1 MKKLILSAG
10 ILPFVLFSFR
20 VKTAEPMIQ
29 DAGYNLPAGQARMQ
43 DIHAPT
49 SASPLTILRKGSF
62 GYDSRFTTPDSRLT
76 IHASRPSGDTLLY
89 PDETHFK
96 NIQQLTFGGDN
107 AEAYWSFDSKYIVF
121 QRTNPKEGLNC
132 DQIFMG
138 KVPKPGEKFNYKLI
152 STGKGRT
159 TCPFFTKDG
168 KHIIYASTHL
178 GGDACPP
185 VPDRAKYGNK
195 YIWPLYDSYDIFMA
209 DLNGKIVKQ
218 LTHSKGYDA
227 EATLSPDGKKMIY
240 TSDKDGD
247 IDLYIMDLKTGKEK
261 RVTNTLGY
269 DGGAWFS
276 PDGKKIIWRASRPKT
291 EAEIKEYK
299 ELLAENLVA
308 PTNMEVFVANTDGS
322 NAKQVTAFGQA
333 NWAPAFMPD
342 SKRIIF
348 ASNHEYKR
356 GFPFNLYTI
365 NEDGTQLQKIS
376 RDKGF
381 DAFPMF
387 SPNGKKIVFCSNRN
401 NGGTRDTNVF
411 IADWV
416 D

>member
-1 MKKLILSAG
+1 MRKLVFGAVTVLIIIISSFKKNSPDITHY
-10 ILPFVLFSFR
+10 LF
-20 VKTAEPMIQ
+20 
-29 DAGYNLPAGQARMQ
+29 
-43 DIHAPT
+43 PT
-49 SASPLTILRKGSF
+49 YHSQLTN
-62 GYDSRFTTPDSRLT
+62 
-76 IHASRPSGDTLLY
+76 DTLLY
-89 PDETHFK
+89 PEETHLA

-107 AEAYWSFDSKYIVF
+107 AEAYWSYDGKHIVF
-121 QRTNPKEGLNC
+121 QRTNPKEGLMC

-138 KVPKPGEKFNYKLI
+138 KVPQSANEKFEYKLV

-168 KHIIYASTHL
+168 KNIIYASTHMAA
-178 GGDACPP
+178 DTCPP
-185 VPDRAKYGNK
+185 TPDRKKYGNK
-195 YIWPLYDSYDIFMA
+195 YIWPLYDSYDIFVA
-209 DLNGKIVKQ
+209 DLDGKIVKQ
-218 LTHSKGYDA
+218 LTNAKGYDA
-227 EATLSPDGKKMIY
+227 EATLSPDGKSMIY

-247 IDLYIMDLKTGKEK
+247 IDLYIMNLKTGKEK
-261 RVTNTLGY
+261 RITNTPGY

-276 PDGKKIIWRASRPKT
+276 PDGKKIIWRASRPKS

-308 PTNMEVFVANTDGS
+308 PTNMEVFVANADGS
-322 NAKQVTAFGQA
+322 NAKQVTSFGQA
-333 NWAPAFMPD
+333 NWAPTYMPD

-356 GFPFNLYTI
+356 GFPFNLYTV
-365 NEDGTQLQKIS
+365 NEDGSGLTKVS
-376 RDKGF
+376 RDNGF

-387 SPNGKKIVFCSNRN
+387 SPDGKKIIFSSNRN

-411 IADWV
+411 IADWK

>member
-1 MKKLILSAG
+1 MKHPSIMRFNSILLIALLTFGTASFTVSNGNKLE
-10 ILPFVLFSFR
+10 
-20 VKTAEPMIQ
+20 TA
-29 DAGYNLPAGQARMQ
+29 
-43 DIHAPT
+43 
-49 SASPLTILRKGSF
+49 LT
-62 GYDSRFTTPDSRLT
+62 
-76 IHASRPSGDTLLY
+76 DTLLY

-96 NIQQLTFGGDN
+96 NIRQLTFGGDN
-107 AEAYWSFDSKYIVF
+107 AEAYFSFDGKWLIF
-121 QRTNPKEGLNC
+121 QKTYSKEGIPC
-132 DQIFMG
+132 DQMYIG
-138 KVPKPGEKFNYKLI
+138 KIPSRPGETFVPKLV

-159 TCPFFTKDG
+159 TCGTFTKDG
-168 KHIIYASTHL
+168 KHVIYASTHL

-185 VPDRAKYGNK
+185 VPDRSKYGNK
-195 YIWPLYDSYDIFMA
+195 YIWPLYNSYDIFMA

-218 LTHSKGYDA
+218 LTNSNGYDA

-240 TSDKDGD
+240 TSTKDGD
-247 IDLYIMDLKTGKEK
+247 IDLYIMELKTGKEK
-261 RVTNTLGY
+261 KVTSLLGY

-299 ELLAENLVA
+299 GLLAEGLVA
-308 PTNMEVFVANTDGS
+308 PTNMEVWIANADGS
-322 NAKQVTAFGQA
+322 NAQQVSSLGQA
-333 NWAPAFMPD
+333 NWAPAYMPD

-356 GFPFNLYTI
+356 GFPFNLYI
-365 NEDGTQLQKIS
+365 MNEDGTALTRVS

-401 NGGTRDTNVF
+401 NGGTRDTNIF

>member
-1 MKKLILSAG
+1 MRLLLSLITAVIFFGCGS
-10 ILPFVLFSFR
+10 SS
-20 VKTAEPMIQ
+20 KTTVT
-29 DAGYNLPAGQARMQ
+29 NLP
-43 DIHAPT
+43 
-49 SASPLTILRKGSF
+49 
-62 GYDSRFTTPDSRLT
+62 
-76 IHASRPSGDTLLY
+76 DTLRY
-89 PDETHFK
+89 PEEHHLK
-96 NIQQLTFGGDN
+96 NIRQLTFGGDN
-107 AEAYWSFDSKYIVF
+107 AEAYWSFDSKSLVF
-121 QRTNPKEGLNC
+121 QRTNIKEGIPC
-132 DQIFMG
+132 DQIFFG
-138 KVPKPGEKFNYKLI
+138 KVPQKAGETFSYKLI

-185 VPDRAKYGNK
+185 VPDRSKYGNK
-195 YIWPLYDSYDIFMA
+195 YIWPLYESYDIFMA
-209 DLNGKIVKQ
+209 DLDGKIVKQ

-227 EATLSPDGKKMIY
+227 EATLSPDGNLMLY

-247 IDLYIMDLKTGKEK
+247 IDLYIMDLRNGTEK
-261 RVTNTLGY
+261 KVTNILGY

-276 PDGKKIIWRASRPKT
+276 PDGTKIIWRASRPKT
-291 EAEIKEYK
+291 EPEIKEYK

-308 PTNMEVFVANTDGS
+308 PTNMEVWVANADGT
-322 NAKQVTAFGQA
+322 NPRQVTSFGQA
-333 NWAPAFMPD
+333 NWAPAYMPD

-348 ASNHEYKR
+348 ASNHEYPR

-365 NEDGTQLQKIS
+365 NEDGTNLQKIS

-387 SPNGKKIVFCSNRN
+387 SPDGKKIVFCSNRN

-411 IADWV
+411 VADWV
-416 D
+416 E